1 LENLAVSTWN
11 PFVTKPTTPPPIT
24 KPRPTKDSKP
34 FNKSEALAEAESR
47 IERGLSH
54 FLEVGEALRYIQ
66 NAQLYFRPSQPDQG
80 YPTWKDY
87 LERRWRM
94 TEQHAMRLIA
104 ASEVVHELAGRG
116 YTVLPVTESQARPLA
131 SLPKEKAAEVWSEVV
146 ATTPPEAITAAA
158 IEEKALKYR
167 KPRRNRNR
175 KPAAVKLRGKGWR
188 VTIERDLAT
197 TDLEAVLFEA
207 IDRLK
212 DLSKPADKKSEAA

>member
-1 LENLAVSTWN
+1 MTTWN
-11 PFVTKPTTPPPIT
+11 PFGAKPTSPPPIT
-24 KPRPTKDSKP
+24 KPRPVKDSKP
-34 FNKSEALAEAESR
+34 FNKSEALAEAERR

-54 FLEVGEALRYIQ
+54 FLEVGDALRYIQ
-66 NAQLYFRPSQPDQG
+66 NAQLYFRPGHPDQS
-80 YPTWKDY
+80 YSTWKDY
-87 LERRWRM
+87 LDRRWRM
-94 TEQHAMRLIA
+94 SEQHAMRLIA
-104 ASEVVHELAGRG
+104 AAEVVHELAGKG
-116 YTVLPVTESQARPLA
+116 YQVLPSTESQARPLA
-131 SLPKEKAAEVWSEVV
+131 SLPAEQAAQVWSEVV